1 MSTTL
6 EAARLLTPFDDDWG
20 SVMRVFGPR
29 RDPAWADYL
38 AWERALSA
46 RVVADPTVRFRF
58 FAPD

>member
-1 MSTTL
+1 
-6 EAARLLTPFDDDWG
+6 
-20 SVMRVFGPR
+20 MRVFGPR

-38 AWERALSA
+38 EWERALSA